1 MERQISQSGGANAGF
16 VTWLSDKK
24 GIKITN
30 VEFPKFLNTLVY
42 KHTTFND
49 IFEVWNKNMQELNNS
64 INKEQEKVD
73 SWEEQLT
80 LKEKQE
86 TKKKEPVK
94 KEKEPVDV
102 GNIAMKIFMESMK

>member
-1 MERQISQSGGANAGF
+1 
-16 VTWLSDKK
+16 
-24 GIKITN
+24 
-30 VEFPKFLNTLVY
+30 
-42 KHTTFND
+42 
-49 IFEVWNKNMQELNNS
+49 
-64 INKEQEKVD
+64 
-73 SWEEQLT
+73 T